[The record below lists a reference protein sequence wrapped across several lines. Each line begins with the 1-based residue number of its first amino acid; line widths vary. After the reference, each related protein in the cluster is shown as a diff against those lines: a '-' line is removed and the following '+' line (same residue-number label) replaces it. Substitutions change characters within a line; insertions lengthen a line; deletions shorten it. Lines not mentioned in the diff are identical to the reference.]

1 LEEVSEKMDSE
12 SEAEE
17 FEEQAIQDIKEGKL
31 KVLNSDGT
39 FRCPSSPNKKKQSYK
54 FSEFLQHAERI
65 QKGKQGMEAA
75 GKHQALLRHLKED
88 HKERAKLSGS
98 STLIRPSQAELR
110 SPGLLS
116 HIPPHSAIQAL
127 AFLPHLLTHF
137 SCTPHI

>member
-1 LEEVSEKMDSE
+1 MDSE

-39 FRCPSSPNKKKQSYK
+39 FRCPFSPNKKKQSYK
-54 FSEFLQHAERI
+54 FSEILQHAEGV
-65 QKGKQGMEAA
+65 QKGKRVWKQHANT
-75 GKHQALLRHLKED
+75 KHCSDISKKIIRSGPNP
-88 HKERAKLSGS
+88 KLSGS

-116 HIPPHSAIQAL
+116 RIWE
-127 AFLPHLLTHF
+127 
-137 SCTPHI
+137 SC